1 MSFST
6 FVLNTVKNLIIWI
19 EAEIKIMDE
28 QLSVLATAPGIS
40 KKDQIQL
47 SLQRNIKSALHDLL
61 VHYYRTMEQTLPA
74 VAPLQQVISCHIFT
88 FQQDNFQILLHE
100 LYGQQSA
107 LTTLVGEEYKKC
119 TNDSDLPADIHL
131 QMIFLV
137 FPWEFIIDLLSNSK
151 FLKTLLKTVLNYNPS
166 KHVKAVSTIFN
177 SIQKFQT
184 LPLLASKIRFFTAQ
198 APMYFA
204 LAELLV
210 TIFTYNIMMKS
221 NWNTLLNFSI
231 AEKCALIAQHGIEI
245 CELNSDLLGV
255 LHEGSLKRSKDD
267 QPSDEFSYL
276 RPIVSIQQLSSESE
290 EDIDDMELPELRHV
304 VLELRKIEYKYSPSS
319 MLFCLSNALQ
329 WLTAAL
335 TVDGRQIGADESFQF
350 FAFCLSHAKLS
361 CLPAI
366 VSFIDK
372 YVDDALHETK
382 YEYYIEHLRSG
393 FQFIDNRLLPVQP
406 FLIFPF
412 ANPPPH
418 LKGILTRVK
427 APSNDTANSTNDVKT
442 VSSTSTTNNANANNS
457 NNTDSTTD
465 ENKSKKSSSTS
476 ETSNTNSTSNTTS
489 TNNSDSPSNTNS
501 TTVINSTSKDDSG
514 DHRCI
519 VDNSDNGNSQKE
531 NSRIN
536 AQDEIHSKNFHN
548 SKTGEPILM
557 KGFEIYAF
565 PTWTNEYNTLFPAM
579 IRYTGKL
586 TSAICYQYS
595 VSSITALNAFNE
607 KYEAIPTLHGT
618 FFQLK
623 DELIKSAFMIKVE
636 NEDYEKEEENIEVFS
651 SLMLMA
657 SKAIPNPKLSMLDQ
671 VFTSVKIEWHFRS
684 NDSTVAIKTAVAE
697 VQKALLLLNFLPESF
712 SIDGVFNFE
721 TISAIREFIKNRKL
735 IITPQLFKAIVSAA
749 K

>member
-1 MSFST
+1 MSFSA
-6 FVLNTVKNLIIWI
+6 FVLSTVKSLIIFI
-19 EAEIKIMDE
+19 ESEIKIIDE
-28 QLSVLATAPGIS
+28 QLIVLRKAPGIT

-61 VHYYRTMEQTLPA
+61 VHYHRTMEQTVPA

-88 FQQDNFQILLHE
+88 LQQSNFQILLHE

-119 TNDSDLPADIHL
+119 TSDSDLPADIHL

-166 KHVKAVSTIFN
+166 KHVKAVSTIFS

-184 LPLLASKIRFFTAQ
+184 LPLLATKIRFFTAQ

-210 TIFTYNIMMKS
+210 TIFTHNAMMKV
-221 NWNTLLNFSI
+221 NWNPLLNFSI
-231 AEKCALIAQHGIEI
+231 AEKCALIAQHGIQI
-245 CELNSDLLGV
+245 CELNSGLMKA
-255 LHEGSLKRSKDD
+255 LHEGSLKREKDD

-276 RPIVSIQQLSSESE
+276 RPIESIQQLSSESE
-290 EDIDDMELPELRHV
+290 EDIDEIELPELRHV
-304 VLELRKIEYKYSPSS
+304 VLELRKIEYKFSPSS

-350 FAFCLSHAKLS
+350 FAFCLSNSKLS

-372 YVDDALHETK
+372 FVDDALHETK

-412 ANPPPH
+412 AHPPPH
-418 LKGILTRVK
+418 LKGILTRVEVK
-427 APSNDTANSTNDVKT
+427 EENKNATTKSIDSSTTKDTKISDSIDESKSISNETNKISSESNEKSTNDKET
-442 VSSTSTTNNANANNS
+442 EIADDSSNQKESAAAN
-457 NNTDSTTD
+457 DD
-465 ENKSKKSSSTS
+465 SKKEKSATIPS
-476 ETSNTNSTSNTTS
+476 ENLQTET
-489 TNNSDSPSNTNS
+489 
-501 TTVINSTSKDDSG
+501 
-514 DHRCI
+514 HQR
-519 VDNSDNGNSQKE
+519 QK
-531 NSRIN
+531 
-536 AQDEIHSKNFHN
+536 K
-548 SKTGEPILM
+548 KTGEPILM
-557 KGFEIYAF
+557 KGFEMFAF

-586 TSAICYQYS
+586 GSVLCYQYN

-607 KYEAIPTLHGT
+607 TFEAIPTLHGT

-623 DELIKSAFMIKVE
+623 EELIKSAFMIKID
-636 NEDYEKEEENIEVFS
+636 NEDYEKEEDNIEVFS

-657 SKAIPNPKLSMLDQ
+657 SNIINNPKLSMLDQ
-671 VFTSVKIEWHFRS
+671 VFTTVKIEWRFHS
-684 NDSTVAIKTAVAE
+684 NDSTVVIKTAVAE
-697 VQKALLLLNFLPESF
+697 VQKALVLLNFLPESF
-712 SIDGVFNFE
+712 PIDGVFNFE
-721 TISAIREFIKNRKL
+721 TISAIRQFIKNRKL